1 MADSIVDFPLDL
13 LHLGPALR
21 AIVSGIDTVL
31 SDRGILI
38 TNQDAQQTQLTAI
51 LAAQAAQVSAI
62 SSSSAQL
69 SANIAA
75 VNAALSDKIDSLAA
89 AQAALGAALSA
100 KLDMVNT
107 QLTNLISLL
116 GATLQAL
123 QGVATLDAQ
132 TQMLVLLQ
140 ELVQAT
146 SPERPRTLRLDVSN
160 PVTTP
165 QPIPPNQGPR

>member
-1 MADSIVDFPLDL
+1 MANSIVDFPLDL

-62 SSSSAQL
+62 SSASAQL

-75 VNAALSDKIDSLAA
+75 VNTALSDKIDSLVA
-89 AQAALGAALSA
+89 AQAALGAALSS

-107 QLTNLISLL
+107 QLTNLITLL

-132 TQMLVLLQ
+132 NQMLVLLT

-146 SPERPRTLRLDVSN
+146 SPEKPVSIRADLTHVATTQQPRPAK
-160 PVTTP
+160 P
-165 QPIPPNQGPR
+165 GP